1 MVRSF
6 PSSPLPLSSSTLTAS
21 TLGAELA
28 VERINADDEL
38 LPGYSLNLTVL
49 DSKVYTYN
57 IRTYSTH
64 RAVYTHAVEQ
74 DHLSLSRLI
83 ALQFMCSAS
92 VLCPIGMWLYID
104 VYTHTHIHTHTH
116 TCAVS
121 VHACAHLLIHG
132 SWSAPR
138 TLYRAWAKA
147 TLCGSIHESAVHTCH
162 GLYSTV
168 LPIPHHKRSV

>member
-57 IRTYSTH
+57 IRTYTTH
-64 RAVYTHAVEQ
+64 RAADTHAVEQ

-83 ALQFMCSAS
+83 TLQFMCSAS
-92 VLCPIGMWLYID
+92 VLCPIGRWLYID
-104 VYTHTHIHTHTH
+104 VYTHTH
-116 TCAVS
+116 TCTVS
-121 VHACAHLLIHG
+121 VH
-132 SWSAPR
+132 
-138 TLYRAWAKA
+138 
-147 TLCGSIHESAVHTCH
+147 VHT
-162 GLYSTV
+162 Y
-168 LPIPHHKRSV
+168 